1 MDLAALQAQ
10 IASTF
15 GDRDRARGV
24 DGTFRRLVEEIGE
37 VAKAIRSGD
46 RAALATELTDVL
58 GWTLSVAVLC
68 EVDLDRA
75 AARYA
80 AGCPRCG
87 TSPCRCPMDVSAG

>member
-1 MDLAALQAQ
+1 MDLAALQSQ

-15 GDRDRARGV
+15 RERDRTRGL

-37 VAKAIRSGD
+37 VAKAIRGGD
-46 RAALATELTDVL
+46 RAALASELSDVL
-58 GWTLSVAVLC
+58 AWTLCVAVLC
-68 EVDLDRA
+68 EVDLNRA

-87 TSPCRCPMDVSAG
+87 TSPCRCPIDTVPR